1 MKYETAGDPMTG
13 LKWTRK
19 ATRKIAA
26 ELQREGIMVS
36 DKTVA
41 GLLDELGYSLQANR
55 KKIALSGKGSLQ
67 QRTDRDLQFRRIC
80 RMRERFARN
89 QNPIISV
96 DTKKKELI
104 GNFKNSGRLWRDQ
117 PCDVAD
123 HGFPSYAEA
132 KIAPYGIYD
141 TIANKGAVYLGLSHD
156 TAAFAV
162 DSICSWWK
170 QYGSIRYPHARH
182 ILILADNGGSNSP
195 SNAAWRYHLWETL
208 CQQCGL
214 KVTLCH
220 YPTGASKWNP
230 IEHRLFSEI
239 SKNWAGVP
247 LNNLETAIKYIR
259 KTKTDTGL
267 KVTATLN
274 QKHYPLKEQIADE
287 LQAQVRINR
296 YQLFPK
302 LNYTLRPDN

>member
-13 LKWTRK
+13 LLWTRK

-41 GLLDELGYSLQANR
+41 GLLDELGYSLQANC
-55 KKIALSGKGSLQ
+55 KKIALSGKGS
-67 QRTDRDLQFRRIC
+67 REERSDRDLQFRRIC
-80 RMRERFARN
+80 LMRKRFARN
-89 QNPIISV
+89 QHPVISV

-104 GNFKNSGRLWRDQ
+104 GNFKNPGRVWRDR
-117 PCDVAD
+117 PCAVAD
-123 HGFPSYAEA
+123 HDFPSYAKG
-132 KIAPYGIYD
+132 KIIPYGIYD
-141 TIANKGAVYLGLSHD
+141 TVANKGAIYLGTSHD

-162 DSICSWWK
+162 NSIYSWWK
-170 QYGSIRYPHARH
+170 QHGSVRYPHARH

-195 SNAAWRYHLWETL
+195 SNAAWRYHLWEAL
-208 CQQCGL
+208 CQRCGL
-214 KVTLCH
+214 KVTVCH

-247 LNNLETAIKYIR
+247 LDDEETAIKYIR
-259 KTKTDTGL
+259 KTKTETGL
-267 KVTATLN
+267 TVTAALN
-274 QKHYPLKEQIADE
+274 PRHYHLKEQIADE
-287 LQAQVRINR
+287 LLTQVLITRN
-296 YQLFPK
+296 QLFPK
-302 LNYTLRPDN
+302 LNYTLRPAN

>member
-13 LKWTRK
+13 LLWTRK

-26 ELQREGIMVS
+26 LLQREGIMVS

-41 GLLDELGYSLQANR
+41 CLLDELGYSLQANR
-55 KKIALSGKGSLQ
+55 KKIALSGKGSRQ
-67 QRTDRDLQFRRIC
+67 ERTDRDLQFRRIC

-104 GNFKNSGRLWRDQ
+104 ANFKNAGRIWRDQ

-123 HGFPSYAEA
+123 HDFPSYAEG
-132 KIAPYGIYD
+132 KIIPYGIYD
-141 TIANKGAVYLGLSHD
+141 TTLNEGAVYLGTSHD

-162 DSICSWWK
+162 DSICSWWE
-170 QYGSIRYPHARH
+170 QYGSARYPHARQ

-195 SNAAWRYHLWETL
+195 SNAAWRYHLWEVL
-208 CQQCGL
+208 CQWCGL
-214 KVTLCH
+214 KVTVCH

-247 LNNLETAIKYIR
+247 LGSVETAIKYIR
-259 KTKTDTGL
+259 RTKTETGL
-267 KVTATLN
+267 KVTAALN
-274 QKHYPLKEQIADE
+274 RKRYQLKEQIADE
-287 LQAQVRINR
+287 LQAQVLITRS
-296 YQLFPK
+296 QLFPK
-302 LNYTLRPDN
+302 LNYTLHPSN